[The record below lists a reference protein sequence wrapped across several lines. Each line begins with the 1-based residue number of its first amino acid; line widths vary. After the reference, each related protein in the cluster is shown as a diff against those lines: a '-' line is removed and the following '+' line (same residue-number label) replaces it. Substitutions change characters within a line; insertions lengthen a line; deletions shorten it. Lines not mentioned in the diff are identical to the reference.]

1 MDDRLADNRDNW
13 DDRVPIHWGGYDAD
27 GFIADESRISDVVAH
42 DSAVLGDVTG
52 KRLVH
57 LQCHFGMDT
66 LSWARLGAEVTGVD
80 FSEPAIAAAR
90 ELSERSKTPGR
101 FVVANVYDAADAL
114 REQFDIVFTGVGAIC
129 WIPDIEAWARVVAAL
144 LRPGGTFYMREGHPV
159 LWTLDWRDDGQLVL
173 VYPYFEVSE
182 SVRFDDVDSTYA
194 GEGKLAHTT
203 THEWNHG
210 IAETYTALVNAGLH
224 VTSMTEHRELEW
236 QGLPTMTLHDDGLW
250 RLPEHQRDLTPLMWT
265 ITATK
270 PTN

>member
-1 MDDRLADNRDNW
+1 MFRFATPKGRDGGPTATFAAMDDRLADNRDNW

-27 GFIADESRISDVVAH
+27 GFIADESRISDVVAY

-101 FVVANVYDAADAL
+101 FVVANVYDAADVL

-173 VYPYFEVSE
+173 
-182 SVRFDDVDSTYA
+182 
-194 GEGKLAHTT
+194 
-203 THEWNHG
+203 
-210 IAETYTALVNAGLH
+210 
-224 VTSMTEHRELEW
+224 
-236 QGLPTMTLHDDGLW
+236 
-250 RLPEHQRDLTPLMWT
+250 RLSLLRGFR
-265 ITATK
+265 IRSIR
-270 PTN
+270 